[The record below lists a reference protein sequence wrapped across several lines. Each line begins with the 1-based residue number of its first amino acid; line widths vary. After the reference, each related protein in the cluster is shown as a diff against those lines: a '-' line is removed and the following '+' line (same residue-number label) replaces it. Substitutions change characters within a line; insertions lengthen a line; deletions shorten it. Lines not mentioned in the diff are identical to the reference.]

1 VRTISGA
8 FCAILQYS
16 SSTLEK
22 VVIMDACGVVEKW
35 TIEAAARRHR
45 NNTFVPAALFIYYIF
60 HPFIF
65 STIFSYCMRAK
76 WFDPYDI
83 KKKNGVVCWD
93 LIVEGY

>member
-1 VRTISGA
+1 
-8 FCAILQYS
+8 
-16 SSTLEK
+16 
-22 VVIMDACGVVEKW
+22 MDACGVVEKW

-45 NNTFVPAALFIYYIF
+45 NNTFVPAALFIIYF
-60 HPFIF
+60 LHPFF
-65 STIFSYCMRAK
+65 FLVVPTRFSYYMRGK